1 MALRMFNLHRA
12 ILAIGMYSLFEAL
25 RNPSSDGRS
34 PSNNSTLIYAL
45 DFKVREAH
53 DSFFEGG
60 DVHPYDVDDAFA
72 RRCAALIDQERT
84 LIPSSTPPNKSGS
97 R

>member
-1 MALRMFNLHRA
+1 MKPTT
-12 ILAIGMYSLFEAL
+12 SSSKEAM
-25 RNPSSDGRS
+25 S
-34 PSNNSTLIYAL
+34 I
-45 DFKVREAH
+45 H
-53 DSFFEGG
+53 I
-60 DVHPYDVDDAFA
+60 DVDDAFA